1 MAKAKGIIDLIDKM
15 GLAKT
20 MDLSGVPDVP
30 QSPLV
35 RYEPLRGRPSN
46 LDALLTPETAS
57 RMTEYAKRGEQV
69 GGREWYNTE
78 PLRQAFVQE
87 LGQDAGQQRYG
98 RFMDI
103 VAATSPR
110 SKVEQNI
117 RRASY
122 LYGEDVA
129 GRPIAGLTNKD
140 FPAGYGHLAH
150 ETQDY
155 LLQDLAGGRSFQALS
170 RPKTSSFAENLKGNQ
185 TPMTID
191 THNFAA
197 ITGNIKNKKSPS
209 DTQYRYLEDFQAELA
224 DKLNMTPA
232 QWQASVWMGADT
244 GVADARPFLEVFD
257 DVVARTADRD
267 KKSKSQVV
275 RDFITGKAPLFQL
288 AGGAVLGAGSLIAP
302 EDAQASMPAM
312 DYQPES
318 DIPVDYRDIRRQMA
332 DNQVRRTL
340 GEPEMPAAVQ
350 RMRNQRGI
358 GVAPA
363 VRGFEAPAS
372 PALAALADR
381 MGDYNQWAQNAGV
394 LGMLLPEAPTE
405 YVRKMA
411 YQDRQGLLDYI
422 AAAAGML

>member
-1 MAKAKGIIDLIDKM
+1 MAKAKSILGLIDEM

-20 MDLSGVPDVP
+20 MDLSAVPDVP
-30 QSPLV
+30 QYPLV
-35 RYEPLRGRPSN
+35 RYEPLRGRPSS
-46 LDALLTPETAS
+46 LDQLLTPETAT
-57 RMTEYAKRGEQV
+57 RMTEYAKRGEQA
-69 GGREWYNTE
+69 GGRQWYNTE
-78 PLRQAFVQE
+78 PLRQSFVEE
-87 LGQDAGQQRYG
+87 LGPEVGQQRYG

-110 SKVEQNI
+110 SKVDQNI

-122 LYGEDVA
+122 LYGEDVS

-140 FPAGYGHLAH
+140 FPPGYGHLAH
-150 ETQDY
+150 ETQNY
-155 LLQDLAGGRSFQALS
+155 LLQDLADGRSFQAMN

-197 ITGNIKNKKSPS
+197 ITGNIKNKKSPA

-257 DVVARTADRD
+257 DVVSRTAERD
-267 KKSKSQVV
+267 KKPKAQVV
-275 RDFITGKAPLFQL
+275 RDFITGKAPLYQL
-288 AGGAVLGAGSLIAP
+288 AGGTVLGAGSLVAP

-312 DYQPES
+312 DFQPES
-318 DIPVDYRDIRRQMA
+318 DIPVDYRNIRRQAA
-332 DNQVRRTL
+332 DNRTRRIL

-350 RMRNQRGI
+350 RMRNQGGI

-363 VRGFEAPAS
+363 ARGFEAPDS
-372 PALAALADR
+372 PTMAAIADR

-394 LGMLLPEAPTE
+394 LGMMLPEAPAE